1 MHVYLAYFDLL
12 TGDLRFQG
20 GAKESNTKYGTLQDP
35 YNVDTVPKDTQ
46 NDSYTLQTTAGER
59 SYLQVV
65 ATSDGKDTSGN
76 AYQKSGEYVSIGVTS
91 GNTVAMVWY
100 NGKDLLY
107 SYNSTP
113 STTRTGV
120 TRDGWTAPV
129 TLLSNAGKYC
139 QLVVDSDDNI
149 HVAAWDSA
157 KGDLKYVY
165 IPKANLADLSA
176 SNVISCTV
184 DSYGTVGRELTI
196 DVAKVGNN
204 QIPYIGY
211 FANTPKKPRYAYLAN
226 PPATYSSASLAGVSS
241 GDLYTG
247 VWECTIAPTLKV
259 NGTGANATLSADKNV
274 VTLDEKTRRINVG
287 VWKYNGTA
295 DDNGKLAYSTTG
307 PNRGKTNGTNSYTSS
322 TNIAA
327 STSGGGMCYGNGSR
341 NGVLAY
347 GVRYTSQQDYVETA
361 QKR

>member
-1 MHVYLAYFDLL
+1 
-12 TGDLRFQG
+12 
-20 GAKESNTKYGTLQDP
+20 
-35 YNVDTVPKDTQ
+35 
-46 NDSYTLQTTAGER
+46 
-59 SYLQVV
+59 
-65 ATSDGKDTSGN
+65 
-76 AYQKSGEYVSIGVTS
+76 
-91 GNTVAMVWY
+91 MVWY

-107 SYNSTP
+107 SYNSDP
-113 STTRTGV
+113 STTHTGV
-120 TRDGWTAPV
+120 TREGWTTPV
-129 TLLSNAGKYC
+129 PLLSNAGKYC

-165 IPKANLADLSA
+165 IPHANLENLSA

-211 FANTPKKPRYAYLAN
+211 FANTPKKPRYAYIAN
-226 PPATYSSASLAGVSS
+226 PPATYSSASLTGAAA

-259 NGTGANATLSADKNV
+259 NGTGENATPSADKNV

-287 VWKYNGTA
+287 VWKNSGV
-295 DDNGKLAYSTTG
+295 LAYSTTG
-307 PNRGKTNGTNSYTSS
+307 TTGENGTKGTYSGIISYTSS
-322 TNIAA
+322 TNTTAD
-327 STSGGGMCYGNGSR
+327 TTNGGKCYGNGSK